1 MTNFKNLIE
10 QAEEENS
17 SMSDFVEYPEG
28 RYLINFV
35 QADEITDFVSKSGK
49 TYDAT
54 DIEFHVEGWS
64 NKTLKSR
71 YFTAYGKENS
81 GEDKLHKAALSGTMK
96 LQNILMAM
104 GVKPENFPESIDQFN
119 EVLQGKS
126 ATCLLKKRE
135 YESNGQKKST
145 LDLDEDFAGQNWKVV
160 GEEKHI
166 DISSLG
172 SFEEEKIEKKEEA
185 PAPVETKTEEFDEE
199 IPF

>member
-10 QAEEENS
+10 QAGEENA

-54 DIEFHVEGWS
+54 DIEFHVEGWE

-71 YFTAYGKENS
+71 YFTAYDKENS

-104 GVKPENFPESIDQFN
+104 GVKPEDFPESIEQFN
-119 EVLQGKS
+119 QVLQGKS
-126 ATCLLKKRE
+126 ATCLLKKE
-135 YESNGQKKST
+135 NTKATDKKNLHWILT
-145 LDLDEDFAGQNWKVV
+145 KILRDKIGKLLEMKNTLIFQVLDL
-160 GEEKHI
+160 
-166 DISSLG
+166 L
-172 SFEEEKIEKKEEA
+172 KK
-185 PAPVETKTEEFDEE
+185 KKLRKKKKLLLL
-199 IPF
+199 